1 MGVETTIILDVSS
14 HRIRRLPMKKAG
26 FVLIAGLLLMS
37 SLPLFAQQ
45 AGTATSASTNKNP
58 QDAYYKVV
66 PIVKVWMHQL
76 GYMVQFW
83 TSKSQIGNIYIPLTW
98 FNQGPLSKADIIY
111 GNQPGYPYLS
121 IVWVDGKFDHVKLYV
136 LDNYNSLTWGVLSQ
150 ATDLSA
156 QFNVQDVPK
165 DF

>member
-26 FVLIAGLLLMS
+26 YVLIAGLLLMS
-37 SLPLFAQQ
+37 SLPLCAQQ
-45 AGTATSASTNKNP
+45 ASTGTYSNP
-58 QDAYYKVV
+58 KDAYYKVV
-66 PIVKVWMHQL
+66 PVVKVWMHQL

-98 FNQGPLSKADIIY
+98 FNQGPNSKADIIY

-136 LDNYNSLTWGVLSQ
+136 LDNYNSQTWGVLSQ
-150 ATDLSA
+150 ATDLTA
-156 QFNVQDVPK
+156 QFNVQDVPR

>member
-1 MGVETTIILDVSS
+1 
-14 HRIRRLPMKKAG
+14 MKKAG

-37 SLPLFAQQ
+37 SLPLFAQT
-45 AGTATSASTNKNP
+45 TATSANTNP

-76 GYMVQFW
+76 GYKVQFW
-83 TSKSQIGNIYIPLTW
+83 TSKSQIGDIYIPLTW

-136 LDNYNSLTWGVLSQ
+136 LDNYNSVTWGVLSQ